1 MAKGYWVVSLEVTDP
16 SAYRAYQDF
25 VRPFLA
31 DNGGRFII
39 RGGQQEIVEG
49 AMKPRVVVIEFPS
62 YEQAVRTYHSDAYQ
76 AGLKLRLGASM
87 ADFAIV
93 EGFDAP

>member
-1 MAKGYWVVSLEVTDP
+1 MAKGYWVVSLEVTNP
-16 SAYRAYQDF
+16 EAYRAYQEF

-31 DNGGRFII
+31 ANDGRFLI
-39 RGGQQEIVEG
+39 RGGQQEVVEG
-49 AMKPRVVVIEFPS
+49 SVKPRVVVIEFPS
-62 YEQAVRTYHSDAYQ
+62 YEHAAQVYHSEAYQ
-76 AGLKLRLGASM
+76 NGLKLRLGASM

>member
-16 SAYRAYQDF
+16 AAYRAYQDF

-31 DNGGRFII
+31 EHGGRFLI
-39 RGGQQEIVEG
+39 RGGQQEVVEG

-62 YEQAVRTYHSDAYQ
+62 YAQAARTYHSEAYQ
-76 AGLKLRLGASM
+76 TGLKLRLGASL

>member
-1 MAKGYWVVSLEVTDP
+1 M
-16 SAYRAYQDF
+16 
-25 VRPFLA
+25 RPFLA
-31 DNGGRFII
+31 ANDGRFLI
-39 RGGQQEIVEG
+39 RGGQQDVVEG

-62 YEQAVRTYHSDAYQ
+62 YEQASRVYHSEAYQ
-76 AGLKLRLGASM
+76 NGHKLRLGASM

>member
-1 MAKGYWVVSLEVTDP
+1 MAKGYWVVSLEITNP
-16 SAYRAYQDF
+16 EAYRAYQDF

-31 DNGGRFII
+31 ANDGRFVLT
-39 RGGQQEIVEG
+39 GGQQDVVEG

-62 YEQAVRTYHSDAYQ
+62 YEHAARVYHSEAYQ
-76 AGLKLRLGASM
+76 TGLKLRLSASM